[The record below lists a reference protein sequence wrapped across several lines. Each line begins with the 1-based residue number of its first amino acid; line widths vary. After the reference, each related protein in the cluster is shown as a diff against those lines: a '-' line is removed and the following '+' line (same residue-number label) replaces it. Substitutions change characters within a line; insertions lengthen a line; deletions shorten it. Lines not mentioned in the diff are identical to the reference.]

1 MPGAAGSSHPV
12 PLLVTW
18 TAGRECEADHDR
30 ARASVSLCLPR
41 CQEEVT
47 AMDHSDRNRSSR
59 GTFLRGAV
67 AVGVGAALAGASVTW
82 APDASAA
89 GTCPDTVPSILATLL
104 LTERLATTFYYT
116 ALTSPGVMGNRQ
128 LGGSSTDALDPGLPP
143 NGNPPHVR
151 CLQAALDAE
160 SKHAALLAQAGAAS
174 PHTQF
179 YFPRATFTQLGT
191 STDAQTLL
199 GVLDQLETAAV
210 GAYIAAVHALA
221 SLRHVELA
229 GLTARI
235 TGVEAEHRMLGRLL
249 AGLTPANNLTL
260 EPMPFSQVSDAAP
273 VLQPFLTGRGFAQGA
288 IGPLALPTPA
298 QTTHLV
304 GKYGTLLV
312 RRFL

>member
-1 MPGAAGSSHPV
+1 
-12 PLLVTW
+12 
-18 TAGRECEADHDR
+18 
-30 ARASVSLCLPR
+30 
-41 CQEEVT
+41 
-47 AMDHSDRNRSSR
+47 
-59 GTFLRGAV
+59 
-67 AVGVGAALAGASVTW
+67 VGVSAALAGASVTL

-89 GTCPDTVPSILATLL
+89 ETCPDTVPSILATLL

-116 ALTSPGVMGNRQ
+116 ALTSPGVMGDSR

-143 NGNPPHVR
+143 DGNPHHVR

-160 SKHAALLAQAGAAS
+160 SKHAAMLARAGATS

-179 YFPRATFTQLGT
+179 YFPRATFTQMGT
-191 STDAQTLL
+191 STDARTFL

-210 GAYIAAVHALA
+210 GVYIAAVSALA
-221 SLRHVELA
+221 RLRHVELA
-229 GLTARI
+229 GLAAGI
-235 TGVEAEHRMLGRLL
+235 AGIEAEHRMLGRLL
-249 AGLTPANNLTL
+249 AGLKPANNLTL
-260 EPMPFSQVSDAAP
+260 ERQPFACVSDAAST
-273 VLQPFLTGRGFAQGA
+273 LQPFLTGTGFAQGA

>member
-1 MPGAAGSSHPV
+1 M
-12 PLLVTW
+12 
-18 TAGRECEADHDR
+18 
-30 ARASVSLCLPR
+30 
-41 CQEEVT
+41 
-47 AMDHSDRNRSSR
+47 
-59 GTFLRGAV
+59 
-67 AVGVGAALAGASVTW
+67 
-82 APDASAA
+82 
-89 GTCPDTVPSILATLL
+89 
-104 LTERLATTFYYT
+104 ERLATTFYYT
-116 ALTSPGVMGNRQ
+116 ALTSPGVMANSG
-128 LGGSSTDALDPGLPP
+128 LGGSSTNALDPGLPP
-143 NGNPPHVR
+143 NGNPSHVR
-151 CLQAALDAE
+151 YLQAALDAE

-179 YFPRATFTQLGT
+179 YFPHATFTQMGT

-260 EPMPFSQVSDAAP
+260 EPMPFAQVSDVAP

-288 IGPLALPTPA
+288 IGPLALPSPA
-298 QTTHLV
+298 HTAHLV